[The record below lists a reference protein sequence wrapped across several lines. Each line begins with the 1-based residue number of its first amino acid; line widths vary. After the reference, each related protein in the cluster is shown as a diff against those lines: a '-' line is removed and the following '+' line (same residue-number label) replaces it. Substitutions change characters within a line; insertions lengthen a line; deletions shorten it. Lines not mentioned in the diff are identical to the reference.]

1 MQPGTGSLK
10 YTMLQRKIN
19 NAGTVT
25 FQARAQFLNTLKY
38 FLKNNMLQWFD
49 MMNIVHQAHRIP
61 LHTKTI
67 TRSLHSNSLYVGL
80 ETYCNE
86 AAWEIRGFVTKTI
99 ISQNPESQVLGK
111 RQNLRPGGP
120 GIFRGAQ
127 YFFHPQSGGP
137 RNFSPLV
144 SGEPTF
150 FLKSA

>member
-61 LHTKTI
+61 SHTKTI

-99 ISQNPESQVLGK
+99 VSQNPESQVLGK

-127 YFFHPQSGGP
+127 YFFYPQSGEGG
-137 RNFSPLV
+137 RIFSPLV
-144 SGEPTF
+144 RGGLHF
-150 FLKSA
+150 F